1 MVYQRPVFYLISLWF
16 MFLVAFLAV
25 YRSVARWLE
34 GYFGFLT
41 AVRTSCFVHL
51 SRTAW
56 SKSASSTTEAA
67 TSFEIHIYISVCLFF
82 LVLFSKDCSCKS
94 SQNPLN
100 LNRYMVSDLCAW
112 HKNHKALYTCNTI
125 SFSGNALNCD
135 IVDSAF

>member
-41 AVRTSCFVHL
+41 AVRTRCFVHL

-56 SKSASSTTEAA
+56 SETAASSTAEAA
-67 TSFEIHIYISVCLFF
+67 TSFEIHIYIYLRMFVF
-82 LVLFSKDCSCKS
+82 LS
-94 SQNPLN
+94 SFQQGLQLQIFAEP
-100 LNRYMVSDLCAW
+100 AQP
-112 HKNHKALYTCNTI
+112 
-125 SFSGNALNCD
+125 
-135 IVDSAF
+135 